1 MVVTEGGRRVAILAD
16 VPSADYVGVE
26 VVKGERP
33 AVGRPGSAVRAVVEI
48 HRALGGMIMR
58 SLLGGEFTPDPQ
70 ATTTAF
76 VVPHGGELTFGAS
89 ADCASELGR
98 PLVAGLPQDFA
109 DAVPQG
115 LSGDAGAAL
124 PAGQLRID
132 RAAVDE
138 VGSSE
143 MAFRLASN
151 RLVRVID
158 SLIRSQDPSDAVRVA
173 MASW

>member
-1 MVVTEGGRRVAILAD
+1 M
-16 VPSADYVGVE
+16 
-26 VVKGERP
+26 
-33 AVGRPGSAVRAVVEI
+33 GRPGSAVRAVVEI

-58 SLLGGEFTPDPQ
+58 ALLGGEFTPDPE

-109 DAVPQG
+109 DAVLLG
-115 LSGDAGAAL
+115 LSGDASAAL
-124 PAGQLRID
+124 PAGPLCID

-143 MAFRLASN
+143 TAFRLAADL
-151 RLVRVID
+151 LVRTID
-158 SLIRSQDPSDAVRVA
+158 SLLRGADPSDAVHRA
-173 MASW
+173 MDSW